1 MNKKQIFILLFLC
14 TCFLNTVQAS
24 YTVSGS
30 VKDQD
35 GNIVKKGTVTLIKE
49 ADGSE
54 IKKTKLNR
62 KGNFKLKK
70 ISSGKYTLNIDA
82 GVKNSSPVSVMD
94 DNVENLDLVI
104 NIVKEPQQKDNE
116 DSKISSL
123 NKPEQLQA
131 LNTPLQ
137 TQKESDLLP
146 QVRQFEQVDKLQF
159 EDQFFEYESNLR
171 ELKNQI
177 DSLKSIVTAFEKKQT
192 MPNVNRE
199 ILDLIKI
206 PEFQY
211 RIELKNGTVVMGNI
225 LSETNS

>member
-1 MNKKQIFILLFLC
+1 MKRSELKQ
-14 TCFLNTVQAS
+14 
-24 YTVSGS
+24 
-30 VKDQD
+30 
-35 GNIVKKGTVTLIKE
+35 LIKE
-49 ADGSE
+49 E
-54 IKKTKLNR
+54 IKNILTEEIY
-62 KGNFKLKK
+62 NFEL
-70 ISSGKYTLNIDA
+70 SNEEED
-82 GVKNSSPVSVMD
+82 
-94 DNVENLDLVI
+94 E
-104 NIVKEPQQKDNE
+104 DNE
-116 DSKISSL
+116 DLKISSL
-123 NKPEQLQA
+123 NKPDQLQT

-199 ILDLIKI
+199 ILVLIKI

-211 RIELKNGTVVMGNI
+211 RIELKNGTSKSVA
-225 LSETNS
+225 LHSSLDLTSTKATNSASVSRFIISACLFPI

>member
-1 MNKKQIFILLFLC
+1 MNKKQIFNLLFFF
-14 TCFLNTVQAS
+14 TCFLNTVQAN

-35 GNIVKKGTVTLIKE
+35 GNIIKKGTVTLIKD

-54 IKKTKLNR
+54 VKKTKLNR
-62 KGNFKLKK
+62 KGDFKLKK

-82 GVKNSSPVSVMD
+82 GVKNSSPISVMD
-94 DNVENLDLVI
+94 DNIENIDLII
-104 NIVKEPQQKDNE
+104 NIVKAAEQNDNE

-123 NKPEQLQA
+123 NKPDQLQT

-199 ILDLIKI
+199 ILD
-206 PEFQY
+206 
-211 RIELKNGTVVMGNI
+211 
-225 LSETNS
+225 